1 MKLKEKL
8 KNWLFKEELDE
19 IKNIHDRLCVDEEN
33 IAAIKST
40 YDECL
45 RKMDRGYRE
54 IRDAVDLHDK
64 SHTLLEDCRKLMNSI
79 CDVGTDIGFK
89 DTDHSWAVICI
100 HGKMDY
106 VKFVDMSQRDIRS
119 IADFL
124 KNFEYSN
131 RIIDSPLYYRRAFE
145 DLILKW

>member
-8 KNWLFKEELDE
+8 KNWLFKDELNDIQE
-19 IKNIHDRLCVDEEN
+19 LKDKYDALIRSAERAN
-33 IAAIKST
+33 AAMNEAREMHYKSQ
-40 YDECL
+40 
-45 RKMDRGYRE
+45 G
-54 IRDAVDLHDK
+54 
-64 SHTLLEDCRKLMNSI
+64 LLADCHKLMNSI

-89 DTDHSWAVICI
+89 DSEHSWAVICI

-131 RIIDSPLYYRRAFE
+131 RIIDSPLYYRKAFE
-145 DLILKW
+145 DLIMKW

>member
-1 MKLKEKL
+1 MKLKDKI
-8 KNWLFKEELDE
+8 KNWLFKEELDD
-19 IKNIHDRLCVDEEN
+19 IKETKE
-33 IAAIKST
+33 K
-40 YDECL
+40 YDELL
-45 RKMDRGYRE
+45 RSVERAQATTHKAQEM
-54 IRDAVDLHDK
+54 HDK
-64 SHTLLEDCRKLMNSI
+64 SHALLEDCRKLMNSI

-89 DTDHSWAVICI
+89 NSDHSWAVICI

-106 VKFVDMSQRDIRS
+106 VKFVDMNQRDIRS

-131 RIIDSPLYYRRAFE
+131 RVIDSPLYYRKAFE

>member
-1 MKLKEKL
+1 MKFKEKL
-8 KNWLFKEELDE
+8 KNWLLKEELND
-19 IKNIHDRLCVDEEN
+19 IKVIKENYDKHMLSLERAKALVDE
-33 IAAIKST
+33 AR
-40 YDECL
+40 DQH
-45 RKMDRGYRE
+45 RE
-54 IRDAVDLHDK
+54 SRD
-64 SHTLLEDCRKLMNSI
+64 LLSDCHKLMNSV

-89 DTDHSWAVICI
+89 SSDHSWAVICI

-131 RIIDSPLYYRRAFE
+131 RVIDSPLYYRKAFE

>member
-1 MKLKEKL
+1 MKLKDKI
-8 KNWLFKEELDE
+8 KNWLFKEEIKELEELKKNYDKCMLSFEKARALADKARDE
-19 IKNIHDRLCVDEEN
+19 HRNSNE
-33 IAAIKST
+33 
-40 YDECL
+40 
-45 RKMDRGYRE
+45 
-54 IRDAVDLHDK
+54 
-64 SHTLLEDCRKLMNSI
+64 LLTDCRKLMNSI

-89 DTDHSWAVICI
+89 DSEHSWAVICI

-106 VKFVDMSQRDIRS
+106 VKFVDMRQRDIRA

-131 RIIDSPLYYRRAFE
+131 RVIDSPLYYREAFE

>member
-1 MKLKEKL
+1 MKLKEKI
-8 KNWLFKEELDE
+8 KNWLFKEEINEIKE
-19 IKNIHDRLCVDEEN
+19 IKN
-33 IAAIKST
+33 K
-40 YDECL
+40 YDEL
-45 RKMDRGYRE
+45 IRSVERAQAATRKAQEM
-54 IRDAVDLHDK
+54 HDE
-64 SHTLLEDCRKLMNSI
+64 SHILLEDCRKLMNSI
-79 CDVGTDIGFK
+79 CDVGTDIGFENYE
-89 DTDHSWAVICI
+89 HSWAVICI

-131 RIIDSPLYYRRAFE
+131 RIIDSPLYYRKAFE